1 MQKAFITSS
10 LLFASLLLAEPSAFD
25 DLANQPSATQNSPQS
40 TQKQSKQ
47 QAKTANQPQQQDT
60 HSIDEVR
67 NSIEGLQSIV
77 IGQGEQLNDLKQQ
90 FSNNVTGDNPN
101 SLKELNKR
109 FEENLKLQNENFD
122 KINSALTQLA
132 QMLDTIAETYV
143 SKEQLKLNMG
153 KGYKDYKNNLK
164 KPQVDSA
171 KQATQQKQPEASE
184 KPQANAK
191 EQPAQNPKAL
201 DATYDAA
208 IKDFK
213 ANKIEDSKTKF
224 EELAKA
230 NYTKKAGVDYY
241 LGEIAYKN
249 SDYKS
254 AIEHYQKSVEADDK
268 SSFVPMILYHTAY
281 SLEKLNDKASAKK
294 ILQNLI
300 ANYPDN
306 YLVPSAKKKL
316 AELK

>member
-47 QAKTANQPQQQDT
+47 QPKTANQTQQDA

-77 IGQGEQLNDLKQQ
+77 VGQGEQLNDLKQQ
-90 FSNNVTGDNPN
+90 FSNSVTSDSPN

-153 KGYKDYKNNLK
+153 KGYKDYKNSLK
-164 KPQVDSA
+164 KPQVDAA
-171 KQATQQKQPEASE
+171 KQSAQQKQPEVSE
-184 KPQANAK
+184 KPQLPAK
-191 EQPAQNPKAL
+191 EAQTQNPKAL

-208 IKDFK
+208 IKDYK
-213 ANKIEDSKTKF
+213 ANKIEDSKVKF
-224 EELAKA
+224 EELSKA
-230 NYTKKAGVDYY
+230 NYPKKAVVEYY

-249 SDYKS
+249 ADYKG
-254 AIEHYQKSVEADDK
+254 AIEYYQKSVEADDK